1 MGAGKKGGR
10 GKDWRAGRCFSFDGA
25 KPTLAFRSTLFPSSL
40 SQTLGLVIAA
50 VYQRALRL
58 TYVDSLLPSISAAF
72 AKAVAAGGGVP
83 TPGAFSSFDA
93 TFQKLASAA
102 EAGAASTAGDRV
114 ERPAAP
120 APRSAAVAG
129 EADAPPAAP
138 ADHDDDD
145 SPPPSN
151 TPAPTTTTTAAAIDI
166 AKLRGRAAPG
176 RGRGGGK
183 AAGGTSPTRKAKA
196 ADPPK
201 KEARVWAGQARRG
214 TAAAALDFSEGAPPP
229 TAAAAPADLTVKSR
243 VDDDDDDDDE
253 EEVFS
258 DDGGGGAASTAAPS
272 SRSGGGVLAS
282 FVRSVG
288 VSLVGS
294 SSLSEADIAPA
305 LDALKAKL
313 MERNVAEPVAEQVC
327 ASVRATLV
335 GAALPSLTRVAT
347 AVSSAVEAA
356 LTRILT
362 PRRSIDVLREVR
374 AARAA
379 GRPYVICFVGVNGVG
394 KSTSLSK
401 VAYWLLQNGVKVSIA
416 ACDTFRSGAVEQLKT
431 HAARLGVPLYERGYE
446 KDPAKVA
453 AEAVRAAARDGI
465 DAVLVDTAGRM
476 QDNEPLMRALAGL
489 IATNAPDLVLFVGE
503 ALVGADGVDQL
514 TTFNARLLDLAP
526 PRAAAGGRGVAE
538 AAGGDGTTA
547 LRGEADRPA
556 AIDGVVLTKF
566 DTIDDKVGAAV
577 SMVYASGA
585 PIMFVG
591 CGQTY
596 VDLKRLN
603 VKSVV
608 RSLLK

>member
-10 GKDWRAGRCFSFDGA
+10 GKDWRRGEAFFVQWRA
-25 KPTLAFRSTLFPSSL
+25 PFRSTLPPTP
-40 SQTLGLVIAA
+40 QTLGLVVAA

-58 TYVDSLLPSISAAF
+58 TYVDALLPSISGAY
-72 AKAVAAGGGVP
+72 AKAVAAGGGGAPVA
-83 TPGAFSSFDA
+83 GAFSSFDA

-102 EAGAASTAGDRV
+102 EASAASTAGDRV

-120 APRSAAVAG
+120 PPRPAAVAG
-129 EADAPPAAP
+129 EADAPPAVAADAGDADAPSDAP
-138 ADHDDDD
+138 A
-145 SPPPSN
+145 PPP
-151 TPAPTTTTTAAAIDI
+151 PPPPTAAAIDI
-166 AKLRGRAAPG
+166 AKLRGRAASG

-183 AAGGTSPTRKAKA
+183 AAGGGTSPTRKARA
-196 ADPPK
+196 GDPPK
-201 KEARVWAGQARRG
+201 KEARVWAGHAPRG
-214 TAAAALDFSEGAPPP
+214 AAAAALDFSEGAPPP
-229 TAAAAPADLTVKSR
+229 PAAPAPADLTAKSL
-243 VDDDDDDDDE
+243 VDDEGDDE
-253 EEVFS
+253 EDEEDVFS
-258 DDGGGGAASTAAPS
+258 DDGGGGGGAAP
-272 SRSGGGVLAS
+272 RARGVLAS

-294 SSLSEADIAPA
+294 SSLAEADIAPA
-305 LDALKAKL
+305 LDALKGRL
-313 MERNVAEPVAEQVC
+313 VERNVAEAVAEQVC
-327 ASVRATLV
+327 ASVRVTLV

-347 AVSSAVEAA
+347 AVRSVVEAA

-374 AARAA
+374 AARGA
-379 GRPYVICFVGVNGVG
+379 GRPYVVCFVGVNGVG
-394 KSTSLSK
+394 KSTSLAK
-401 VAYWLLQNGVKVSIA
+401 VAYWLLQHGVTLTMA

-526 PRAAAGGRGVAE
+526 PRAAAGGRGGGE
-538 AAGGDGTTA
+538 AAGGDGATT